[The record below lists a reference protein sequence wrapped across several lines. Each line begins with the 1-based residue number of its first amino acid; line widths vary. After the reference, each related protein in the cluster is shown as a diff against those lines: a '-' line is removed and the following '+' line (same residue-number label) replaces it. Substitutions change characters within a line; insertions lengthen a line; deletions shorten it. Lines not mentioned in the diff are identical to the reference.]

1 MGAGGGRRVGEAP
14 AWTRWTEG
22 RLGGQDRVTEAAR
35 AVSERR
41 EMLREKPGEKRIG
54 EDLGMNSGV

>member
-14 AWTRWTEG
+14 SWTRWTEG
-22 RLGGQDRVTEAAR
+22 RLGGQDRVTGAAW

-41 EMLREKPGEKRIG
+41 EMLREKPGERRIG
-54 EDLGMNSGV
+54 GDPGMNSRV